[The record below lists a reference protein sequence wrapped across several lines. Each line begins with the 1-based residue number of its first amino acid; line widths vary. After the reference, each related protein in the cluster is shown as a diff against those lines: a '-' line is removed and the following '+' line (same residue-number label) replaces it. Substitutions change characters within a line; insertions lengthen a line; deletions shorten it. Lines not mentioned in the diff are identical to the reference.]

1 MNGYIKS
8 FLYLMLVISV
18 LGMMSPSKEYDKY
31 IKFFISLL
39 FVISILSPVV
49 TVIKREDIS
58 FLLNNNYISVNE
70 FESKINQDSIDVNS
84 LIKEEY
90 QDKLQNNIMNALE
103 KQYYIKS
110 SVEVDINDDET
121 SKYYGDIENID
132 VIINKK
138 DINKKD
144 RLKNYI
150 SKTYMLDIE
159 NINIRTGSV

>member
-39 FVISILSPVV
+39 FVISILSPIV

-70 FESKINQDSIDVNS
+70 FESRINQDSIDVNS

-150 SKTYMLDIE
+150 SKTYILDIE

>member
-39 FVISILSPVV
+39 FVISILSPIV

-70 FESKINQDSIDVNS
+70 FESRINQDSIDVNS

-90 QDKLQNNIMNALE
+90 QEKLQNNIMNALE
-103 KQYYIKS
+103 KQHYIKS

>member
-18 LGMMSPSKEYDKY
+18 LGMMSPSREYDKY

-39 FVISILSPVV
+39 FVISILSPIV

-70 FESKINQDSIDVNS
+70 FESRINQDSIDVNS

>member
-39 FVISILSPVV
+39 FVISILSPIV

-70 FESKINQDSIDVNS
+70 FESRINQDSIDVNL

>member
-39 FVISILSPVV
+39 FVISILSPIV

-70 FESKINQDSIDVNS
+70 FESRINQDSIDVNL

-103 KQYYIKS
+103 KKYYINS

-121 SKYYGDIENID
+121 SKYYGDIENVY

>member
-39 FVISILSPVV
+39 FVISILSPIV

-70 FESKINQDSIDVNS
+70 FESRINQDSIDVNS

>member
-39 FVISILSPVV
+39 FVISILSPIV

-70 FESKINQDSIDVNS
+70 FESRINQDSIDVNS

-90 QDKLQNNIMNALE
+90 QDKLKNNIMNALE

>member
-70 FESKINQDSIDVNS
+70 FESRINQDSIDVNS

>member
-39 FVISILSPVV
+39 FVISILSPIV

-70 FESKINQDSIDVNS
+70 FESRINQDSIDVNS

-90 QDKLQNNIMNALE
+90 QDRLQNNIMNALE